1 MFISLLQTKMFTS
14 LQICLRLFAL
24 MFASLQTCLHVG
36 VTGFV
41 RNNPCVYNGVCM
53 FATTFTFML
62 KDKMGI
68 VYFMITL

>member
-1 MFISLLQTKMFTS
+1 MFISLLQTKTFTS
-14 LQICLRLFAL
+14 LQMRLRLFAL
-24 MFASLQTCLHVG
+24 MFASLRTCLHVG

-41 RNNPCVYNGVCM
+41 RNNPCVYKGVCM